1 MSEEILFCF
10 IDECVLT
17 DEACKR
23 RVSGKV
29 VDLTGW

>member
-1 MSEEILFCF
+1 MLEEVVLYC

-23 RVSGKV
+23 RVAGKV
-29 VDLTGW
+29 VDPTGW